1 MMKMKHIYEQ
11 GTNGKTLILLHG
23 TGGNEYDLIPIGKH
37 IDHEANILSIRG
49 NVSEYGMPR
58 FFKRL
63 AMGVFDM
70 ESLYEETENLYA
82 FIKTSAHD
90 YGFSLSDT
98 TVIGYSNG
106 ANIATSV
113 MMLNDKP
120 FGHAMLF
127 RPMVPLRKDEIS
139 TLDHVD
145 ILICS
150 GTLDQTVP
158 KGDPDDLKHILEKG
172 LAKVTLKWIN
182 HGHQLTAEE
191 IEDAKRWY
199 QGLDHQTL

>member
-1 MMKMKHIYEQ
+1 MMKHIYEQ
-11 GTNGKTLILLHG
+11 GKNGKTIILLHG

-70 ESLYEETENLYA
+70 ESLFEETENLYE
-82 FIKTSAHD
+82 FIKTSAND

-106 ANIATSV
+106 ANIATSI
-113 MMLNDKP
+113 MMMYEKP
-120 FGHAMLF
+120 FGHAILF
-127 RPMVPLRKDEIS
+127 RPMVPIRENEHKNLKN
-139 TLDHVD
+139 VD
-145 ILICS
+145 ICMFS
-150 GTLDQTVP
+150 GSLDQTVP
-158 KGDPDDLKHILEKG
+158 KGDPEYLKAYFESNE
-172 LAKVTLKWIN
+172 ARVTLHMIE
-182 HGHQLTAEE
+182 HGHQLTREE
-191 IEDAKRWY
+191 LEDAKVWY
-199 QGLDHQTL
+199 HALYV